1 MNYVELVGYFGALLI
16 GLVIGLFGGGGS
28 ILAVPVFVYL
38 FHLNPIL
45 ATSYSLFVVGF
56 SAAVG
61 TLININNKLIR
72 YKTAFIFVLPAL
84 GSVFFTRSY
93 IITNL
98 PNILFDLGF
107 VLVTKE
113 MALML
118 LFSIV
123 IILSALSILKKNKLA
138 VLHKPI
144 TINYYLL
151 FIVGLG
157 VGLLTGLVGAG
168 GGFIIVPAL
177 VVYASLDIKQAVA
190 TSLIIITFNALFG
203 FVADSTQ
210 VTIDWRF
217 LMIFTSIS
225 IFGIFIGSYVSNF
238 IEEKSLKKS
247 FARFMLLMA
256 ILIIYNEFIGK

>member
-1 MNYVELVGYFGALLI
+1 MSCVDIFLYFWALLI

-28 ILAVPVFVYL
+28 ILAVPVFVYI

-61 TLININNKLIR
+61 TLININKKLIV
-72 YKTAFIFVLPAL
+72 YKTALVFSFPAL
-84 GSVFFTRSY
+84 GSVFFSRRY

-98 PNILFDLGF
+98 PDILFDLGF

-118 LFSIV
+118 LFSSV
-123 IILSALSILKKNKLA
+123 IILSAISILKNNKLA
-138 VLHKPI
+138 VSHKPK
-144 TINYYLL
+144 TINYNLL

-177 VVYASLDIKQAVA
+177 VLFANLDVKQAVA

-203 FVADSTQ
+203 FVADITQ
-210 VTIDWRF
+210 VAIDWRF
-217 LMIFTSIS
+217 LIIFTSVS
-225 IFGIFIGSYVSNF
+225 ICGIFIGSYVSNF
-238 IEEKSLKKS
+238 IEEKSLKNN

-256 ILIIYNEFIGK
+256 ILIIYNEFQ

>member
-1 MNYVELVGYFGALLI
+1 MSCVDIFLYFWALLI

-28 ILAVPVFVYL
+28 ILAVPVFVYI

-61 TLININNKLIR
+61 TLININKKLIV
-72 YKTAFIFVLPAL
+72 YKTALVFSLPAL
-84 GSVFFTRSY
+84 GSVFFSRRY

-98 PNILFDLGF
+98 PDILFDLGF

-118 LFSIV
+118 LFSSV
-123 IILSALSILKKNKLA
+123 IILSAISILKNNKLA
-138 VLHKPI
+138 VSHKPK
-144 TINYYLL
+144 TINYNLL

-177 VVYASLDIKQAVA
+177 VLFANLDVKQAVA

-203 FVADSTQ
+203 FVADITQ
-210 VTIDWRF
+210 VAIDWRF
-217 LMIFTSIS
+217 LIIFTSVS
-225 IFGIFIGSYVSNF
+225 ICGIFIGSYVSNF
-238 IEEKSLKKS
+238 IEEKSLKNN

-256 ILIIYNEFIGK
+256 ILIIYNEFQ

>member
-1 MNYVELVGYFGALLI
+1 MSCVDIFLYFWALLI

-28 ILAVPVFVYL
+28 ILAVPVFVYI

-61 TLININNKLIR
+61 TLININKKLIV
-72 YKTAFIFVLPAL
+72 YKTALVFSLPAL
-84 GSVFFTRSY
+84 GSVFFSRRY

-98 PNILFDLGF
+98 PDILFDLGF

-118 LFSIV
+118 LFSSV
-123 IILSALSILKKNKLA
+123 IILSAISILKNNKLA
-138 VLHKPI
+138 VSHKPK
-144 TINYYLL
+144 TINYNLL

-157 VGLLTGLVGAG
+157 VGLLTGLIGAG

-177 VVYASLDIKQAVA
+177 VLFANLDVKQAVA

-203 FVADSTQ
+203 FVADITQ
-210 VTIDWRF
+210 VAIDWRF
-217 LMIFTSIS
+217 LIIFTSFS
-225 IFGIFIGSYVSNF
+225 ICGIFIGSYVSNF
-238 IEEKSLKKS
+238 IEEKSLKNN

-256 ILIIYNEFIGK
+256 ILIIYNEFQ

>member
-1 MNYVELVGYFGALLI
+1 MSCVDIFLYFWALLI

-28 ILAVPVFVYL
+28 ILAVPVFVYI

-61 TLININNKLIR
+61 TLININKKLIV
-72 YKTAFIFVLPAL
+72 YKTALVFSLPAL
-84 GSVFFTRSY
+84 GSVFFSRRY
-93 IITNL
+93 IITKL
-98 PNILFDLGF
+98 PDILFDLGF

-118 LFSIV
+118 LFSSV
-123 IILSALSILKKNKLA
+123 IILSAISILKNNKLA
-138 VLHKPI
+138 VSHKPK
-144 TINYYLL
+144 TINYNLL

-177 VVYASLDIKQAVA
+177 VLFANLDVKQAVA

-203 FVADSTQ
+203 FVADITQ
-210 VTIDWRF
+210 VAIDWRF
-217 LMIFTSIS
+217 LIIFTSVS
-225 IFGIFIGSYVSNF
+225 ICGIFIGSYVSNF
-238 IEEKSLKKS
+238 IEEKSLKNN

-256 ILIIYNEFIGK
+256 ILIIYNEFQ

>member
-1 MNYVELVGYFGALLI
+1 MSCVDIFLYFWALLI

-28 ILAVPVFVYL
+28 ILAVPVFVYI

-61 TLININNKLIR
+61 TLININKKLIV
-72 YKTAFIFVLPAL
+72 YKTALVFSLPAL
-84 GSVFFTRSY
+84 GSVFFSRRY

-98 PNILFDLGF
+98 PDILFDLGF

-118 LFSIV
+118 LFSSV
-123 IILSALSILKKNKLA
+123 IILSAISILKNNKLA
-138 VLHKPI
+138 VSHKPK
-144 TINYYLL
+144 TINYNLL

-157 VGLLTGLVGAG
+157 VGLLTGLIGAG

-177 VVYASLDIKQAVA
+177 VLFANLDVKQAVA

-203 FVADSTQ
+203 FVADITQ
-210 VTIDWRF
+210 VAIDWRF
-217 LMIFTSIS
+217 LIIFTSVS
-225 IFGIFIGSYVSNF
+225 ICGIFIGSYVSNF
-238 IEEKSLKKS
+238 IEEKSLKNN

-256 ILIIYNEFIGK
+256 ILIIYNEFQ

>member
-16 GLVIGLFGGGGS
+16 GFVIGLFGGGGS

-38 FHLNPIL
+38 FQINPIL

-61 TLININNKLIR
+61 TLVNIKKMLIE
-72 YKTAFIFVLPAL
+72 YKTAFVFTLPAL
-84 GSVFFTRSY
+84 VSVFFTRRY

-98 PNILFDLGF
+98 PDILFDLGF
-107 VLVTKE
+107 VSVTKE

-118 LFSIV
+118 LFSMV
-123 IILSALSILKKNKLA
+123 IILSALSLLKNDKLA
-138 VLHKPI
+138 VTHKSK
-144 TINYYLL
+144 TINYNILL
-151 FIVGLG
+151 IVGLV

-177 VVYASLDIKQAVA
+177 VLFASLDVKQAVA
-190 TSLIIITFNALFG
+190 TSLVIITFNSLFG
-203 FVADSTQ
+203 FVSDVSQ
-210 VTIDWRF
+210 VAIDWRF

-225 IFGIFIGSYVSNF
+225 IVGIFIGVYVSNF
-238 IEEKSLKKS
+238 IEEKSLKS
-247 FARFMLLMA
+247 NFARFMLLMA
-256 ILIIYNEFIGK
+256 LLIIYNELQR